1 MTRDPTTRDSGKPG
15 IDRRDLL
22 KGLGLGAAGAAAVAV
37 APKTAEAGETPQEQ
51 VKQRYR
57 ETEHVKRFYA
67 LNRL

>member
-1 MTRDPTTRDSGKPG
+1 MTRAMTRNTPKPG

-22 KGLGLGAAGAAAVAV
+22 KGLGLGATGAAAVAV
-37 APKTAEAGETPQEQ
+37 APTGAHAAETPQEQ